1 MRDLPSSIWAGRGL
15 AYDEQC
21 GLRRLSCAGGA
32 EAMHGVQVWES
43 VGAGQPTAQPPTA
56 AQSAAAPRSVAV
68 GDARANVPGN
78 AVKPAKV
85 LAKQQEK
92 QSGVPGISWQ
102 ISRFCW
108 QLRWTEKDKKGGSA
122 RHIQNFT
129 ISSFMKQGLNE
140 VEAEAAAL
148 EAAKAFRA
156 DLVARGRIKEKLRDE
171 SLTSDVPGVKF
182 AKASKKWQVVIPKP
196 GGGRIQGGCFKEK
209 AEAEARALQL
219 RELHGLQRT
228 VKACASRDELR
239 VFQPKVAF
247 PGVTWHVQKQCWQA
261 RTSGSKSSIAVA
273 RLGLWT
279 TRSRS
284 WRRPLLGQWPG
295 SRSSGRRSKP
305 EKALQRRARLTRRE
319 GAGRAEEKPVKRTM
333 SIAHWVR
340 KERCMLQV
348 CQVEL
353 ILVAFD
359 VATEPAISLSFFWNS
374 LTLRG
379 ACSVTNVLL
388 CTCLVAQARSICSD
402 WGA

>member
-1 MRDLPSSIWAGRGL
+1 MCLFVWEATLSPLTWRGAAAAATQEAASFPVSGAACMKMWPWMRDLPSSIWAGRGL
-15 AYDEQC
+15 AYDEQR

-32 EAMHGVQVWES
+32 EAMQGVQVWES

-182 AKASKKWQVVIPKP
+182 EKASKKWRVVIPKP
-196 GGGRIQGGCFKEK
+196 GGGRIQGGYFTEK
-209 AEAEARALQL
+209 AEAEARATEL

-228 VKACASRDELR
+228 VKRCAARAELP
-239 VFQPKVAF
+239 VFQPKVPF
-247 PGVTWHVQKQCWQA
+247 PGVGWHTRSQCWQA
-261 RTSGSKSSIAVA
+261 DTGGRNRKQRTFKPLDHSELELEKAFATAVA
-273 RLGLWT
+273 WLKKQRKESQAGE
-279 TRSRS
+279 
-284 WRRPLLGQWPG
+284 GAAAKG
-295 SRSSGRRSKP
+295 KIDNKRRSK
-305 EKALQRRARLTRRE
+305 K
-319 GAGRAEEKPVKRTM
+319 G
-333 SIAHWVR
+333 
-340 KERCMLQV
+340 
-348 CQVEL
+348 
-353 ILVAFD
+353 
-359 VATEPAISLSFFWNS
+359 
-374 LTLRG
+374 
-379 ACSVTNVLL
+379 
-388 CTCLVAQARSICSD
+388 
-402 WGA
+402 